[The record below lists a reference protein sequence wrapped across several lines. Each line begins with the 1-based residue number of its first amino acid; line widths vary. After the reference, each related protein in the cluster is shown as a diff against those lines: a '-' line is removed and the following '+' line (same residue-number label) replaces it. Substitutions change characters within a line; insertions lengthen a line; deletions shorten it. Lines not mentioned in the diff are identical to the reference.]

1 MTTTEKTMAT
11 QKVDNRFL
19 LTTTI
24 KNKLEAFQLFCT
36 SLRNPV
42 FTENKH
48 ILVAVKVVC
57 YEDYRTPQLHWG
69 EVLLVTHGY
78 GFGNIRM
85 SDGEEELFNEGV
97 YNLLESADC
106 EYSIGRTT
114 ATLVIETPSLDKI
127 GIHRIDL
134 IEDVKQRYV
143 L

>member
-1 MTTTEKTMAT
+1 MNHTEL
-11 QKVDNRFL
+11 VP
-19 LTTTI
+19 TI
-24 KNKLEAFQLFCT
+24 QKNKLDAFQLFCA

-42 FTENKH
+42 FTENNH
-48 ILVAVKVVC
+48 ILAAVKVVC
-57 YEDYRTPQLHWG
+57 YENDRTLKQRWG
-69 EVLLVTHGY
+69 EVLLITHGY

-134 IEDVKQRYV
+134 IEDVSQR
-143 L
+143 